1 MSVECPYCGKS
12 FKRLKSHLP
21 HCKMAPDA
29 QPTKTFKTPQDLPK
43 SATVSKPKIHNKI
56 STADKCMIFDERKAF
71 EDRRNPDTFIINKSV
86 HNAESSQAT
95 EVTSV
100 ESTERPKSKWSAK
113 RQKERESVLQKSKS
127 TTSLSDHE
135 GDKSF
140 CEIANGQT
148 QRASQT
154 NGKTTKAKKK
164 IKVQPLSEH
173 LSITKSNITAPTIQK
188 NTNLPSVHENP
199 KLRKVTVLED
209 TKPNGQRSDV
219 HPLSTVKELK
229 TPTFFTS
236 KTSVWDHIKDSLYYK
251 RSYNLLVPLETHKGF
266 AFETKDI
273 SVTMQQSNQLE
284 TAKVSSTTPS
294 IRFFETSI
302 QRPVDDAHGS
312 RLPCLGL
319 NPDIMTA
326 YRMLISTKPFRN
338 SSNENMW
345 NKHQFPGPSHNRTV
359 PLIQQKLGDV
369 RLNELGVWLGAK
381 SPKSSRETVT
391 MLKQGWQWYFRKYI
405 DVRKGGMGGLSLLFA
420 GYCVLCYIWR
430 YPHLKK
436 ERWRKYH

>member
-1 MSVECPYCGKS
+1 MSVECPYCGKP

-21 HCKMAPDA
+21 HCKMAPIA

-43 SATVSKPKIHNKI
+43 SATTSKLKS
-56 STADKCMIFDERKAF
+56 STADKNMIFDERQAF
-71 EDRRNPDTFIINKSV
+71 EDRRNSNKFIPNKSV
-86 HNAESSQAT
+86 HNAEIFQATT
-95 EVTSV
+95 EVTPV
-100 ESTERPKSKWSAK
+100 ASTQRPKSKWSAK
-113 RQKERESVLQKSKS
+113 RQKERESILQKSKS

-140 CEIANGQT
+140 CEITNGQT
-148 QRASQT
+148 QTSQT

-173 LSITKSNITAPTIQK
+173 LSITKNNITVPTIQK
-188 NTNLPSVHENP
+188 NTHLPSVHKNP
-199 KLRKVTVLED
+199 KLRKITFLEE
-209 TKPNGQRSDV
+209 TEPNGQSSDV
-219 HPLSTVKELK
+219 HPVSTVKELK
-229 TPTFFTS
+229 APTFFTS
-236 KTSVWDHIKDSLYYK
+236 KTSVWDHIKDSLYNK
-251 RSYNLLVPLETHKGF
+251 RSYNLVVPCLVSEPHKGF
-266 AFETKDI
+266 AFETQDI
-273 SVTMQQSNQLE
+273 SVNMQQSNQLE
-284 TAKVSSTTPS
+284 TAKVSSTPS
-294 IRFFETSI
+294 ICFFETSI
-302 QRPVDDAHGS
+302 QRPVEDAHGS

-319 NPDIMTA
+319 NPEIMTA
-326 YRMLISTKPFRN
+326 YRILISTKPVRN

-345 NKHQFPGPSHNRTV
+345 NKHRFPRPSSYSKV

-369 RLNELGVWLGAK
+369 RINELCVWLGAK

-391 MLKQGWQWYFRKYI
+391 MLKQGWQWYYRKYI
-405 DVRKGGMGGLSLLFA
+405 DVRKGGMGGISLLFA